1 VVIEQCA
8 TSMCRYV
15 AVPTRSVHA
24 TAARTTASWVN
35 TNTVAVSDYEIVQ
48 GVGHPRIEGCESFSP
63 VEVERLGRRTPRR
76 PLERPSQSHF

>member
-1 VVIEQCA
+1 MVIEQCA

-35 TNTVAVSDYEIVQ
+35 TNAVAVSDYEIVQ
-48 GVGHPRIEGCESFSP
+48 GVGHPRIEG
-63 VEVERLGRRTPRR
+63 
-76 PLERPSQSHF
+76 